1 MTKNYFAVECN
12 GQYIDHVVIRND
24 NGDIMFEDLTNA
36 TYDEMKGYS
45 ALEEFVAVVAE
56 VTEAQTGSIE
66 DHIALTLVGEDDVFI
81 WGILIGPGED
91 DELRY
96 VLVDWKK
103 DGKSFKYADDEKI
116 SEN

>member
-12 GQYIDHVVIRND
+12 DKHLDHVVITND
-24 NGDIMFEDLTNA
+24 NGDILFEDLMDT
-36 TYDEMKGYS
+36 TFDEMKAYS
-45 ALEEFVAVVAE
+45 ALEEFVAIVAE
-56 VTEAQTGSIE
+56 ITETHTGTIE

-81 WGILIGPGED
+81 WGILIGPGEG

-103 DGKSFKYADDEKI
+103 DGKSFKYADDE
-116 SEN
+116 N